1 MAATLEEVLSS
12 TEGVDFEQLKQQVEE
27 MSAASETLQP
37 LQPLHFE
44 DQSIYAADWPMTN
57 LRLQEAERAS
67 KLFSKQND
75 LNEKGDGQFFDAQA
89 FGTSNAALSNILKD
103 EPKQQEA
110 PVVAQI
116 TENVK
121 WNEGSDSEIS
131 LGDDDFEDS
140 KAQEASVDAE
150 DAGGEVA

>member
-1 MAATLEEVLSS
+1 
-12 TEGVDFEQLKQQVEE
+12 
-27 MSAASETLQP
+27 
-37 LQPLHFE
+37 
-44 DQSIYAADWPMTN
+44 MTN